1 MTMTKKKKEENT
13 EDEINFYEEVGLVD
27 LLDHALIEDNEKTF
41 GGIRKYN
48 PIRPSAS
55 GKCERAMAYE
65 YHEYHNQMPAT
76 QEDRAANVIRLL
88 GIGLPIERA
97 IISHMYKLKEPFDIH
112 VKYKDQKVTV
122 AKLKDGTIV
131 EGEIDW
137 AIESEKFNMK
147 MLLDAKTTKEKFS
160 NHMATHWDDILA
172 KWKKDKHIK
181 TISDNCYLIT
191 DTYKFVKSLKDDFK
205 TDNILQL
212 NMYLGSHFFQERGYE
227 YGSLQYY
234 RKNTSFMH
242 ELRFKFCP
250 KLQKEVQAKYQSAY
264 DNGQKSPD
272 KANKTFWFGSIRCAF
287 CPYKERCWD
296 ESTDPKYAYF
306 QTLPK
311 KKWPKDTDRIKD
323 GDKIEELFAQYETA
337 LTQSEEAGNVELEI
351 AKKLYDSKIGKVKL
365 QNGNVYEVKLLKTK
379 GLVLR
384 RSKI

>member
-1 MTMTKKKKEENT
+1 MSEK
-13 EDEINFYEEVGLVD
+13 EINFYEEVGIVD
-27 LLDHALIEDNEKTF
+27 LLDHALIEDNEKAF

-48 PIRPSAS
+48 PIRPSSA

-65 YHEYHNQMPAT
+65 FAEYHHAMPAT

-88 GIGLPIERA
+88 NIGVPIERA
-97 IISHMYKLKEPFDIH
+97 IIGHMYKLKEPFDIH

-122 AKLKDGTIV
+122 AKLKDGTLV

-137 AIESEKFNMK
+137 AIESKKFNMK

-160 NHMATHWDDILA
+160 NHMATNWEEILD
-172 KWKKDKHIK
+172 KWSKSKYTKKV
-181 TISDNCYLIT
+181 SENCYLVT
-191 DTYKFVKSLKDDFK
+191 DTYKFVKELKDDFK

-212 NMYLGSHFFQERGYE
+212 NMYLGSHFFQERGYA

-234 RKNTSFMH
+234 RKNTSLMH

-250 KLQKEVQAKYQSAY
+250 KLQAEVTAKYQSAY
-264 DNGQKSPD
+264 DNGQGSPD

-287 CPYKERCWD
+287 CPYKDRCWD
-296 ESTDPKYAYF
+296 ASTDPRYAYF
-306 QTLPK
+306 QTLPRK
-311 KKWPKDTDRIKD
+311 YWPKDTDKIK
-323 GDKIEELFAQYETA
+323 GGKEIEKLFKKYEMCITKSSEASKI
-337 LTQSEEAGNVELEI
+337 ELEI
-351 AKKLYDSKIGKVKL
+351 AKDLYEKKIGKVKL

-384 RSKI
+384 RSKV

>member
-1 MTMTKKKKEENT
+1 MTKKKKQ

-41 GGIRKYN
+41 GGIRKFN

-65 YHEYHNQMPAT
+65 YHEYHNGMPAT

-88 GIGLPIERA
+88 SIGLPIERA
-97 IISHMYKLKEPFDIH
+97 IIGHMYKLKEPFDIH

-122 AKLKDGTIV
+122 AKLKDGTLV

-137 AIESEKFNMK
+137 AIESEKFNLK

-160 NHMATHWDDILA
+160 SHMATNWEEILK
-172 KWKKDKHIK
+172 KWEKSKYVKKV
-181 TISDNCYLIT
+181 SDNCFLVT
-191 DTYKFVKSLKDDFK
+191 DTYKFVKELKDDFK
-205 TDNILQL
+205 SDNILQL

-227 YGSLQYY
+227 YASLQYY
-234 RKNTSFMH
+234 RKNTSLMH

-250 KLQKEVQAKYQSAY
+250 KLQAEVTAKYQSAY
-264 DNGQKSPD
+264 DNGKSSPD
-272 KANKTFWFGSIRCAF
+272 EANKTFWFGSIRCAF
-287 CPYKERCWD
+287 CPYKERCWTA
-296 ESTDPKYAYF
+296 EADPKYAYF

-311 KKWPKDTDRIKD
+311 KYWPKDTSKIKD
-323 GDKIEELFAQYETA
+323 GKKLEKMFKSYENSLNVAQDASTI
-337 LTQSEEAGNVELEI
+337 ELEI
-351 AKKLYDSKIGKVKL
+351 AKALYDKGIGKVKL
-365 QNGNVYEVKLLKTK
+365 ENGNVYEVKLLKTK

-384 RSKI
+384 RSKV